1 MFDPQHQLVF
11 QRLAKV
17 AAQLVATPADTSS
30 WSGADEAVATV
41 AEKEPDLARI
51 VAARDLA
58 ALQALLAEWT
68 AGTKMLPE
76 QDRGVLHSALKA
88 FKKSMKLMRLD
99 DESRIGG
106 GPMSSGRKSAIVGIV
121 PPARFDG
128 DVWEELVRTH
138 RLRRSG
144 QGIYEMPPTEPPP
157 PR

>member
-17 AAQLVATPADTSS
+17 AAAVAAAPADAGA

-41 AEKEPDLARI
+41 REKEPDLARL
-51 VAARDLA
+51 VEARDLA

-68 AGTKMLPE
+68 AGTKLLVE

-88 FKKSMKLMRLD
+88 FKKSMKLTRLD

-106 GPMSSGRKSAIVGIV
+106 GAMSGGRKSAIVGIV
-121 PPARFDG
+121 PPARFDR
-128 DVWEELVRTH
+128 DVWEELVRTR

-144 QGIYEMPPTEPPP
+144 QGVYEMPPVEPPP
-157 PR
+157 R